1 MMPRTEYEMDEA
13 DLAKILDACKSV
25 PMIMLQCG
33 TPSSPQENANN
44 AWARLGEEFG
54 FDSMTVRPI
63 QGKGQRFFT
72 AVPSETEEARDER
85 LEIEAEDKRLAD
97 ISKLEAEIDDR
108 RVLLK
113 ELAREAHLEGPTCE

>member
-1 MMPRTEYEMDEA
+1 MMPRASYEMSKA
-13 DLAKILDACKSV
+13 DLAKILDACKPVS
-25 PMIMLQCG
+25 MIMLQCG
-33 TPSSPQENANN
+33 TPRSPQENANS
-44 AWARLGEEFG
+44 AWARLGEELG

-72 AVPSETEEARDER
+72 AVPNETDAARDER
-85 LEIEAEDKRLAD
+85 LEIEAEEKRVAE

-113 ELAREAHLEGPTCE
+113 ELAREAQQKDP

>member
-1 MMPRTEYEMDEA
+1 MMPRTEYEMDKA
-13 DLAKILDACKSV
+13 DLAKILDACKPV

-33 TPSSPQENANN
+33 TPPPPQENANN
-44 AWARLGEEFG
+44 AWAILGKELG

-72 AVPSETEEARDER
+72 AVPNETEEAQEER
-85 LEIEAEDKRLAD
+85 LAIEAQERRVAD

-113 ELAREAHLEGPTCE
+113 ELARAK